1 MPAFNFAAPAAALP
15 GTRRHIARQLWR
27 RQRTG
32 RISSLLSLR
41 APTSK
46 KHFRPRTFSRTT
58 ASSSKGNDYRLVVKI
73 HDNTGIVFIRFVG
86 THGDYDRID
95 PATI

>member
-1 MPAFNFAAPAAALP
+1 VFPFPSADVLP
-15 GTRRHIARQLWR
+15 NKRVIFD
-27 RQRTG
+27 
-32 RISSLLSLR
+32 I
-41 APTSK
+41 
-46 KHFRPRTFSRTT
+46 
-58 ASSSKGNDYRLVVKI
+58 KGNDYRRVVKI